1 MFEKII
7 VATDGSECGNRA
19 IATAADLAGKYGAE
33 LTVAH
38 VLMHGAAPEALKR
51 MAEIEHLVDVHP
63 DAPIAFDNMP
73 AMARSMAAVDR
84 ARVDHA
90 VIEAIGRK
98 VLERAV
104 QTAKDAGAPKVE
116 SLILDGE
123 PAEKIVQA
131 ARDTD
136 AKLVVMGSRGLSA
149 FKRLLMGSVS
159 QKVAQLAE
167 CACLIV
173 H

>member
-19 IATAADLAGKYGAE
+19 VATAVDIAGKYGAE
-33 LTVAH
+33 LVVAH
-38 VLMHGAAPEALKR
+38 VLMHGAPPESLKR

-63 DAPIAFDNMP
+63 DAPVAFDNMP
-73 AMARSMAAVDR
+73 AMAMSIAAVEHS
-84 ARVDHA
+84 RVEHA
-90 VIEAIGRK
+90 VIEAIGKK
-98 VLERAV
+98 VAERAV
-104 QTAKDAGAPKVE
+104 QSAKDAGAAKVE
-116 SLILDGE
+116 SVILDGE

-131 ARDTD
+131 ARDVD
-136 AKLVVMGSRGLSA
+136 AKLIVMGCRGLSA

-159 QKVAQLAE
+159 QKVAQLSE

-173 H
+173 R